1 MFAIFPVFFIYSQ
14 NIHLLPLQE
23 LIFPLLLLV
32 GFALSFWAISTF
44 ITKNSIKS
52 GLFVSLFLVIFF
64 SYGHIYNL
72 LSGISVNE
80 FELDRHR
87 FILVP
92 FFVAMIL
99 GIIFLIKTR
108 RKLNNISKITNVIS
122 VTIVLIVVFNVGV
135 SISQENYFDNTNVE
149 KFLGVGASNESLLD
163 VFSENNEKT
172 NINIKSNANPQ
183 HPDIYYIILDEY
195 GSLPALQYFFDYDN
209 SLFISDLKKKGFFV
223 ISPSYT
229 NYPTTVQSLG
239 SSLNMEYI
247 NYLSDEAG
255 VDSKNYHLLNQVLSK
270 SNVMNMLQKEHY
282 NIINMGALWGPNNEF
297 RYVDKNL
304 CEYKEINRDSLM
316 RELIQI
322 TMLSYVQER
331 MVEDGRR
338 DRVLCVFDEISKIQ
352 ENFSSPKFVFAHI
365 MLPHAPYILGP
376 NGEHI
381 IPGNSLNSDPWNP
394 KNAHVDQIKFVNKK
408 LTPLIENALNQNP
421 NSIIILQGDTGSAF
435 NGDWDFPSN
444 DLIVERMSNLN
455 AIYFPNKNYESFTNV
470 KTPVNSFRIIFN
482 EFFDETYPL
491 LEDKMYWSTGNLPY
505 LHDDVTAILLENET

>member
-1 MFAIFPVFFIYSQ
+1 
-14 NIHLLPLQE
+14 
-23 LIFPLLLLV
+23 
-32 GFALSFWAISTF
+32 
-44 ITKNSIKS
+44 
-52 GLFVSLFLVIFF
+52 
-64 SYGHIYNL
+64 
-72 LSGISVNE
+72 
-80 FELDRHR
+80 
-87 FILVP
+87 
-92 FFVAMIL
+92 
-99 GIIFLIKTR
+99 
-108 RKLNNISKITNVIS
+108 
-122 VTIVLIVVFNVGV
+122 
-135 SISQENYFDNTNVE
+135 
-149 KFLGVGASNESLLD
+149 
-163 VFSENNEKT
+163 
-172 NINIKSNANPQ
+172 
-183 HPDIYYIILDEY
+183 
-195 GSLPALQYFFDYDN
+195 
-209 SLFISDLKKKGFFV
+209 
-223 ISPSYT
+223 
-229 NYPTTVQSLG
+229 
-239 SSLNMEYI
+239 MEYI

-297 RYVDKNL
+297 SYVDKNL

-365 MLPHAPYILGP
+365 MLPHAPYIFGP